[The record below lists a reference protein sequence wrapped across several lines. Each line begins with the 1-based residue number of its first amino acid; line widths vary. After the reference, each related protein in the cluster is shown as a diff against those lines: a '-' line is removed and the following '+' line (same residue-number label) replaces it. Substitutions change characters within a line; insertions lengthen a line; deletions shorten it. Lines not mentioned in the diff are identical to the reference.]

1 MKNPNLISFL
11 VLLAGIALLMVTS
24 MLLELDFFNRKIVR
38 QIIVYFIMLFE
49 AYVMFRILKNIN
61 QNN

>member
-24 MLLELDFFNRKIVR
+24 MLLDLDFFNRKIVR
-38 QIIVYFIMLFE
+38 QIIVYFVMLCE
-49 AYVMFRILKNIN
+49 AYVMFRILKNV
-61 QNN
+61 NN

>member
-24 MLLELDFFNRKIVR
+24 ILLELDFFNRKIVR